1 MSVNTMS
8 FEDAAALLNSLRAQA
23 TGAGAIAMVT
33 EGDFVSVAQA
43 TLQTGFDPMVNA
55 ISQVVGRTIFSE
67 RPYNARFGG
76 LQMDAQRW
84 GYITR
89 KLAISDKPFTTDQGY
104 ALVDGQSIDQ
114 YTVNKPNVL
123 QLNFYGQNTFS
134 KYYTTFKEQLESAFH
149 SSAEFGQFISL
160 VTQNALDMIESAREN
175 TRRMT
180 IGNFIAGKIA
190 GQNGVVHAITEYNAD
205 TQAGITAATVY
216 DPANFGDF
224 CKWLYA
230 RIAVLSSMME
240 ERTNLFQIQ
249 VTGKE
254 VTRHTPKA
262 EQQLYVYAPFLAAMS
277 ARVLGDTFHKELLE
291 YNYTEAVNFWQSA
304 QTPDSINATP
314 TYLKNDGTLVTPSA
328 AVQQAGVIAVLMDR
342 DAAGVTTMNESVDV
356 TPFNAS
362 GRYWN
367 TYHSFIERYY
377 NDFTEKGVVV
387 LLD

>member
-1 MSVNTMS
+1 MPVNVLD
-8 FEDAAALLNSLRAQA
+8 FEDAAALLNTLRAQA
-23 TGAGAIAMVT
+23 TGAAAISMVNET
-33 EGDFVSVAQA
+33 DFVTVAQ
-43 TLQTGFDPMVNA
+43 QSVNTGLDPMMSA

-76 LQMDAQRW
+76 LQMDTQRW

-104 ALVDGQSIDQ
+104 NLTDGQSIDQ

-149 SSAEFGQFISL
+149 SSAEFGQFMAL
-160 VTQNALDMIESAREN
+160 VTQNALNMIEAAREN

-180 IGNFIAGKIA
+180 ICNFIAGKISA
-190 GQNGVVHAITEYNAD
+190 QNGVVHAITEYVAD
-205 TQAGITAATVY
+205 TGSSVTAATVY
-216 DPANFGDF
+216 DPAYFGDF

-230 RIAVLSSMME
+230 RLAVLSSMME
-240 ERTNLFQIQ
+240 ERTNLYQIQ

-304 QTPDSINATP
+304 QTPDTINATP
-314 TYLKNDGTLVTPSA
+314 IYLKPNGTLEDQAT
-328 AVQQAGVIAVLMDR
+328 AVNQAGVIAVLMDR